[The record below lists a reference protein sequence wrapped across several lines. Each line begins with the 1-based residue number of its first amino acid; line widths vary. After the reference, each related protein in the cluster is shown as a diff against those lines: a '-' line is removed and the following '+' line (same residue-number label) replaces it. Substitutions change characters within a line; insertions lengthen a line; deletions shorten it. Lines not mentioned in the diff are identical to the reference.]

1 MPDNNPTLMSGIFFL
16 WNRTADYANKNR
28 CDEQKET
35 KGTKAVEVGEAS
47 LFSWLSSV
55 QNLFRAAHELP
66 VWLGPR
72 ALAKSSRIR
81 GL

>member
-35 KGTKAVEVGEAS
+35 KTVEVGEAPFVFFCS
-47 LFSWLSSV
+47 ESFPGG
-55 QNLFRAAHELP
+55 A
-66 VWLGPR
+66 
-72 ALAKSSRIR
+72 
-81 GL
+81 

>member
-28 CDEQKET
+28 CDEQK
-35 KGTKAVEVGEAS
+35 GTKAVEVGEAS

-55 QNLFRAAHELP
+55 QNLFRAVHEVP
-66 VWLGPR
+66 VRLGPR
-72 ALAKSSRIR
+72 ALAKPSRVR